1 LNLPQLEAHEAVVL
15 DDVVQLRIVRE
26 VRVRDI
32 VGHPL
37 ALQIRKVDVRLPGKG
52 NYPAMQGVV

>member
-1 LNLPQLEAHEAVVL
+1 MNLPQLEAHEAVVL

-52 NYPAMQGVV
+52 NCPAIQGVV